1 MPRWR
6 VAVASDRQPSG
17 LHSVPS
23 GQQSKAAPGG
33 QHVGKAAGQQT
44 EKALEQQ
51 VNDAAIESQQS
62 GKSAEQ
68 QKAAEWG
75 GQQTG
80 KGPPQQLAVAC
91 WQGVKP
97 GPQAHVPELFP
108 PPWWPCLPGVTE
120 PAGRRWDCAVGWQI
134 APSLVPP
141 QQSSAVAQPASGISA
156 VSCDHLTR
164 ASMLRQ
170 SGPPGIQPDPTCAA
184 GSPVAVTGGGMDA
197 FRGGAR
203 GSSWARMLSRRTII
217 VAGGGLVAA
226 RKSGAGVPAASPSS
240 PPAPGTAAAA
250 TPVPLGSEEI
260 VFTLNDGTTT
270 HGLFAYP
277 SGGAPPFPGV
287 LLLQSSGAIDRDA
300 TVVEPDGTLR
310 RPFVQLADEL
320 TKRGM
325 AVFRYDKRGVCPP
338 SHVCDPIR
346 YLNLT
351 KPVLIDDAL
360 AAYGRMTA
368 NPLIDPKRTAVLGHD
383 EGAWLAPYLPYR
395 FPQIRALVV
404 IGTGLGPM
412 HVLTFSL
419 VTLPLLGLG
428 FYDANA
434 DGMLSANEVP
444 ITDAAAMA
452 RFQERVR
459 GPGQIFL
466 LRYEGEP
473 QRLRPAGLNRLLDT
487 NGDGRLDILTEV
499 RPVYEALLANLA
511 SPFSVIDR
519 YVDPS
524 ISFVRRSVAHAGDG
538 REPVRLL
545 PGGADGPESPR
556 PPRHAG
562 AAGHPDRQRG
572 ER

>member
-1 MPRWR
+1 
-6 VAVASDRQPSG
+6 
-17 LHSVPS
+17 
-23 GQQSKAAPGG
+23 
-33 QHVGKAAGQQT
+33 
-44 EKALEQQ
+44 
-51 VNDAAIESQQS
+51 
-62 GKSAEQ
+62 
-68 QKAAEWG
+68 
-75 GQQTG
+75 
-80 KGPPQQLAVAC
+80 
-91 WQGVKP
+91 
-97 GPQAHVPELFP
+97 
-108 PPWWPCLPGVTE
+108 
-120 PAGRRWDCAVGWQI
+120 
-134 APSLVPP
+134 
-141 QQSSAVAQPASGISA
+141 
-156 VSCDHLTR
+156 
-164 ASMLRQ
+164 
-170 SGPPGIQPDPTCAA
+170 
-184 GSPVAVTGGGMDA
+184 
-197 FRGGAR
+197 
-203 GSSWARMLSRRTII
+203 MLSRRTII

-226 RKSGAGVPAASPSS
+226 RKSGAGAPAASPSS

-524 ISFVRRSVAHAGDG
+524 IRSSVEASLTQAMDASLYASYQAEPMDQNLRVLLGMPEQPAILIVNGANDDQTPASSAQLLADGLASAGFPPTVRIYPGLSHWLSPQRDIFAPYGVNMQP
-538 REPVRLL
+538 EPVRDIGQWL
-545 PGGADGPESPR
+545 ADALR
-556 PPRHAG
+556 
-562 AAGHPDRQRG
+562 RG
-572 ER
+572 